1 MKIEELMNVDKEF
14 LPKHIAIIMDGN
26 GRWAKAKGMPRHYGH
41 YEGANRVVDIVRA
54 SSDLGIK
61 VLTLYAFST
70 ENWKR
75 PAIEVNAIMKILI
88 KFIDDKLDE
97 LAANNVIINVLGDRE
112 PFPKDVMMSLEKAIS
127 KTEKN
132 TGMVL
137 NIALNYGGQQEII
150 QAVNKAIEDG
160 KKVDIEDFKSYLYTE
175 NQIEVD
181 FLIRT
186 SGELRLSNF
195 LLFQS
200 AYAELYFTSVLWPD
214 FNEDELYKAIEDY
227 LKRKRRF
234 GGL

>member
-1 MKIEELMNVDKEF
+1 MKTEELMNVDKEF

-54 SSDLGIK
+54 SSNLGIE

-97 LAANNVIINVLGDRE
+97 LAANNVIIKVLGNRE
-112 PFPKDVMMSLEKAIS
+112 PFPKDVMASLEKAIK
-127 KTEKN
+127 KTENN
-132 TGMVL
+132 TGMIL

-150 QAVNKAIEDG
+150 QAVNKAIQNG
-160 KKVDIEDFKSYLYTE
+160 KEVDIDDFKSYLYTE
-175 NQIEVD
+175 NQIDVD

-214 FNEDELYKAIEDY
+214 FNEEELYKAIEDY
-227 LKRKRRF
+227 LSRNRRF

>member
-1 MKIEELMNVDKEF
+1 MKTEELMNVYKEF

-54 SSDLGIK
+54 SSNLGIE

-97 LAANNVIINVLGDRE
+97 LAANNVIIKVLGNRE
-112 PFPKDVMMSLEKAIS
+112 PFPKDVMDSLEKAIK
-127 KTEKN
+127 KTENN
-132 TGMVL
+132 TGMIL

-150 QAVNKAIEDG
+150 QAVNKAIQNG
-160 KKVDIEDFKSYLYTE
+160 KEVDIDDFKSYLYTE
-175 NQIEVD
+175 NQIDVD

-214 FNEDELYKAIEDY
+214 FNEEELYKAIEDY
-227 LKRKRRF
+227 LSRNRRF